1 MEVSVRDGSM
11 SGKRRSAG
19 LFSVQRCQC
28 TQDLMMLLVYL
39 ACELEA
45 AGRYNIDK
53 KKKKVIVEI
62 VSFYRELPYN
72 EFN

>member
-1 MEVSVRDGSM
+1 MEVSARDGSM

-19 LFSVQRCQC
+19 LFSVQRRQC

-45 AGRYNIDK
+45 AGRYNIEK
-53 KKKKVIVEI
+53 KSNCRNFV
-62 VSFYRELPYN
+62 FL
-72 EFN
+72 